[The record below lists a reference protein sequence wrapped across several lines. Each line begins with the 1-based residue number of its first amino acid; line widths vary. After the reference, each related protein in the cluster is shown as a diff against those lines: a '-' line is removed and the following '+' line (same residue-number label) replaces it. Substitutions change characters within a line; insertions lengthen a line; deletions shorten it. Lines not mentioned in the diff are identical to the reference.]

1 MRKFKIIIKNIYAFP
16 FCGTDGDPLIRHA
29 TRATFP
35 AGEGFLVTAN
45 IDYSD
50 TVMQKFSVSIP
61 WYYSN
66 NSINV
71 TFTIV
76 TFYYCDFSDN

>member
-35 AGEGFLVTAN
+35 AGEGWFLISLTYSEHRELIIGKVT
-45 IDYSD
+45 I
-50 TVMQKFSVSIP
+50 V
-61 WYYSN
+61 
-66 NSINV
+66 NV
-71 TFTIV
+71 TLILLFE
-76 TFYYCDFSDN
+76 